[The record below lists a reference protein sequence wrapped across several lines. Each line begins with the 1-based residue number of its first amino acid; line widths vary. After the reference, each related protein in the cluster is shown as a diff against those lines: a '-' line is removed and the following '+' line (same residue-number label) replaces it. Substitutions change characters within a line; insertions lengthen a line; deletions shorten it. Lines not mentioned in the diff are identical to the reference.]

1 VTQPATP
8 WRDALVAATLLAL
21 DPVRLGGAVL
31 RGPPGPARDAWLAR
45 LRSLLPAEAP
55 WRRLPPNV
63 PDSRLLGGLNLAASL
78 SLGRRVAEPGL
89 LAEADGGVLLAAMA
103 ERMDSQTAARLVATL
118 DSGEVAVQREGL
130 SQRLPARLAVVA
142 LDEGLAADEITPAAL
157 RDRLAF
163 VLEPGAPETTEV
175 VDLTAARA
183 LLPEVGIE
191 AAGIEALCAAALALG
206 IDSLRAPVLALAAAR
221 AAAALE
227 GRRSVGEDDLVLA
240 ARLVLAPR
248 ATRLPAAE
256 DAADT
261 EGQADGEAAGEP
273 QHEREPPP
281 ADQEQQ
287 TAPATESQAPLQE
300 MVLAAA
306 RAAIPPG
313 LLAALVQA
321 ASPGRAKGAEGR
333 TGVSRQPAKRG
344 RPLGSRPG
352 SLRPGL
358 RLNLVETLRAA
369 APWQPLRQAQAPSGR
384 IIVRPADFRLRRFQH
399 RRRATTVFMVD
410 ASGSA
415 ALHRLA
421 EAKGAVELL
430 LADCYARRDHVAVI
444 AFRGTSA
451 ELLLP
456 PTASLT
462 RARRSLAGLPGG
474 GGTPLAAA
482 LQAATTLALALR
494 RRGDVP
500 MLVLLS
506 DGRANVALDGTGG
519 RPRAEAEALAAAR
532 AVGLEALAALVL
544 DTSPRPGPAAQAIAT
559 AMGARYVPLP
569 FADAS
574 AMSGMVQ
581 AARPA

>member
-1 VTQPATP
+1 MTPPATP
-8 WRDALVAATLLAL
+8 WHDALVAATLLAL
-21 DPVRLGGAVL
+21 DPARLGGAVL
-31 RGPPGPARDAWLAR
+31 RGPPGPARDAWLAN
-45 LRSLLPAEAP
+45 LRTLLPPEAA

-63 PDSRLLGGLNLAASL
+63 PDSRLLGGLNLAATL
-78 SLGRRVAEPGL
+78 SLGRPVAEAGL

-103 ERMDSQTAARLVATL
+103 ERMDSQTAARLAATL

-142 LDEGLAADEITPAAL
+142 LDEGLVPDEATPAAL

-163 VLEPGAPETTEV
+163 MLEPAAAEAA
-175 VDLTAARA
+175 DLPDLAAARA
-183 LLPEVGIE
+183 RLPAVTATG
-191 AAGIEALCAAALALG
+191 AAIEALCAAALALG
-206 IDSLRAPVLALAAAR
+206 IDSLRAPALALAAAR
-221 AAAALE
+221 AAAALA
-227 GRRSVGEDDLVLA
+227 GRTSVAEADLVLA

-248 ATRLPAAE
+248 ATRLPAA
-256 DAADT
+256 DS
-261 EGQADGEAAGEP
+261 EP
-273 QHEREPPP
+273 EPEPPP
-281 ADQEQQ
+281 PAEPEQQ
-287 TAPATESQAPLQE
+287 SAPPAEGEAPLQDL
-300 MVLAAA
+300 VLAAA

-333 TGVSRQPAKRG
+333 TGVSRQPARRG

-352 SLRPGL
+352 TLRPGL

-369 APWQPLRQAQAPSGR
+369 APWQPLRRAGAAPGR
-384 IIVRPADFRLRRFQH
+384 VLVQPADFRLRRFQH
-399 RRRATTVFMVD
+399 RRRATTVFLVD

-430 LADCYARRDHVAVI
+430 LVDCYARRDHVAVI
-444 AFRGTSA
+444 AFRGTGA

-456 PTASLT
+456 PTGSLT

-482 LQAATTLALALR
+482 LQAATLLGLALR

-532 AVGLEALAALVL
+532 ALHAEAFPALVL
-544 DTSPRPGPAAQAIAT
+544 DTAPRPGPAAQALAS

-569 FADAS
+569 FADAA
-574 AMSGMVQ
+574 AMYGLVQ